1 MLGDRVD
8 TLVSSVLVY
17 IRLFLMNSL
26 FAHLNVH
33 TPEAGV
39 LQLAETIG
47 NLPRG
52 LV

>member
-1 MLGDRVD
+1 
-8 TLVSSVLVY
+8 
-17 IRLFLMNSL
+17 MNSL

-39 LQLAETIG
+39 LQLGETIG

-52 LV
+52 PVWAARQDPGEELVTSLTE